1 MTMTKFLPALCV
13 LSLAAGSMLARADD
27 PPSDLAAKVSA
38 EAKAFAEA
46 VKRDSKVVA
55 KTAKEGSH
63 EVAESAKEIAH
74 DVAAASKQGA
84 KEVAA
89 AAKRG
94 TEKTKAVL
102 KPARPDGADKPDEA
116 TRVISRSDEDPS
128 ASYDA
133 RDAHDA

>member
-1 MTMTKFLPALCV
+1 MTMTKFLAALCV

-27 PPSDLAAKVSA
+27 PPSDLAAKVAA

-74 DVAAASKQGA
+74 DVATASKQGA

-94 TEKTKAVL
+94 ADKTKAVV
-102 KPARPDGADKPDEA
+102 KSCKSDKADKP
-116 TRVISRSDEDPS
+116 
-128 ASYDA
+128 
-133 RDAHDA
+133 HDGSGDKPQR